1 MLNRRWKGGRSKQR
15 AFTLAELIVAMT
27 VLAVLGV
34 AFTKLLLT
42 EGRFSDQQNA
52 ARGARSVARQS
63 MNVLLSELRM
73 VQDSGFID
81 SATTDGKLIR
91 VKVPYW
97 FGLNC
102 GRTGGKTVAS
112 MLPVD
117 SLMVAQAKYYGWA
130 WRGGNGLYTQVTGG
144 AAVTSTTP
152 TKCTSSTGTN
162 AGIKAVTVAG
172 RTGQVLDLT
181 PQAPASAPQ
190 GEAVFLYQ
198 RVTYSFKV
206 STAFPGKQGL
216 WRKAEGGTDEELVAP
231 FDTTARFKYW
241 KVGASASIA
250 APPALDSI
258 RGVDVVL
265 AGLSTYTPTGKTK
278 PVMSTIV
285 TSIFFKNMRSF

>member
-1 MLNRRWKGGRSKQR
+1 
-15 AFTLAELIVAMT
+15 MT

-102 GRTGGKTVAS
+102 GNVGGKTVAS

-130 WRGGNGLYTQVTGG
+130 WRSANGRYYQLTGG
-144 AAVTSTTP
+144 GAVTSTSP

-172 RTGQVLDLT
+172 RTGQMLDLT
-181 PQAPASAPQ
+181 PQPPASAPGPAPQ

-198 RVTYSFKV
+198 RVTYSFKA

-216 WRKAEGGTDEELVAP
+216 WRLAEGGTDEELVAP

-241 KVGASASIA
+241 KVGASTSIA
-250 APPALDSI
+250 APPALLDSI
-258 RGVDVVL
+258 RGFDVVL
-265 AGLSTYTPTGKTK
+265 AGISTYTPTGKSK
-278 PVMSTIV
+278 PVTSTIV
-285 TSIFFKNMRSF
+285 TSIFFKNMRAF

>member
-1 MLNRRWKGGRSKQR
+1 MRLG
-15 AFTLAELIVAMT
+15 FTIGELIVAATLMG
-27 VLAVLGV
+27 VLGA

-81 SATTDGKLIR
+81 SAATDGKAIR

-102 GRTGGKTVAS
+102 GRTGGTTVAS

-117 SLMVAQAKYYGWA
+117 SLTVAQAKYYGYA
-130 WRGGNGLYTQVTGG
+130 WRGTNGRYTEVTGG
-144 AAVTSTTP
+144 AVPTTSANP
-152 TKCTSSTGTN
+152 TQCTSSTSGR
-162 AGIKAVTVAG
+162 AGIDTITIAG
-172 RTGQVLDLT
+172 RRGQMLALT
-181 PQAPASAPQ
+181 PQAPSWAPQ

-198 RVTYSFKV
+198 RVTYSFKA

-216 WRKAEGGTDEELVAP
+216 WRKADGGTDEELVAP

-241 KVGASASIA
+241 KVGASASVA
-250 APPALDSI
+250 APPPRDSI

-265 AGLSTYTPTGKTK
+265 AGISTYTPAGKTK
-278 PVMSTIV
+278 PVTSTLV

>member
-1 MLNRRWKGGRSKQR
+1 MLSRR
-15 AFTLAELIVAMT
+15 AFTIGELIVAMT
-27 VLAVLGV
+27 VMAVLGV
-34 AFTKLLLT
+34 AFTRLLLT

-73 VQDSGFID
+73 VQDSGFVD
-81 SATTDGKLIR
+81 SAATDGKTIR

-117 SLMVAQAKYYGWA
+117 SLMVAQAKYYGYA
-130 WRGGNGLYTQVTGG
+130 WRGANGLYTQVTGG
-144 AAVTSTTP
+144 SAPTTSSSP
-152 TKCTSSTGTN
+152 TQCTSSTSGR
-162 AGIKAVTVAG
+162 AGISAVTVAG

-181 PQAPASAPQ
+181 PQAPSSAPQ

-198 RVTYSFKV
+198 RVTYSFKA
-206 STAFPGKQGL
+206 STVFPGKQGL

-241 KVGASASIA
+241 KAGASTSTA

-265 AGLSTYTPTGKTK
+265 AGLSTYTPAGKTK

-285 TSIFFKNMRSF
+285 TSIFFKNMRAF